1 MGPTLCISWYDAGQV
16 ARGVALGAAVSLYD
30 SAQGVMRRSPNGPA
44 GAAVSVSR
52 PYELYKA
59 AEIEVIVVMEGNLVF
74 P

>member
-1 MGPTLCISWYDAGQV
+1 M
-16 ARGVALGAAVSLYD
+16 ARGVALGLAVSWYD

-52 PYELYKA
+52 PYELYTT
-59 AEIEVIVVMEGNLVF
+59 AEIEAIVVMEGNLVF